1 MADIK
6 ETSKNVGDL
15 VIARVEQLSKAGLKL
30 PKDFDATT
38 AIKMTMLKLEEL
50 KNKDGKSVTEVCST
64 ASIQTA
70 LFKMCTLGVNVALNQ
85 AYALIRG
92 NVLCIDPSYFGK
104 VLMVKRI
111 FPDWEPNPQVVR
123 QGDVFEYGI
132 NPRTGRKYLIK
143 HEQKIENI
151 DNDFIGGYILL
162 PTNDGEGSLY
172 IMTAKQIKTAWSKS
186 SSKEMAT
193 HKAFDEKMVGKTLI
207 NSGCNMIINST
218 PEYNA
223 VDEDHEDN
231 RIDPSKQIAPEY
243 VDYEEVVEEEKVP
256 SPEPKVKN
264 KADMPKEAVTEQPS
278 PKENAKTET
287 EDEPF

>member
-1 MADIK
+1 MTGIK

-15 VIARVEQLSKAGLKL
+15 VIARVEQLSKTGLKL

-111 FPDWEPNPQVVR
+111 FPDWEPNPQVIR

-143 HEQKIENI
+143 HEQKLENI

-172 IMTAKQIKTAWSKS
+172 VMTAKQIKTAWSKS
-186 SSKEMAT
+186 SSKEMYV
-193 HKAFDEKMVGKTLI
+193 HKAFDEKMCQKTI
-207 NSGCNMIINST
+207 VNSGCNMIINST
-218 PEYNA
+218 PAYNA
-223 VDEDHEDN
+223 VDDDHEN
-231 RIDPSKQIAPEY
+231 NQIDPSKQIAPDY

-256 SPEPKVKN
+256 VAESEAN
-264 KADMPKEAVTEQPS
+264 KPKEAFAEQPS
-278 PKENAKTET
+278 PKANAKTET
-287 EDEPF
+287 EDQPF